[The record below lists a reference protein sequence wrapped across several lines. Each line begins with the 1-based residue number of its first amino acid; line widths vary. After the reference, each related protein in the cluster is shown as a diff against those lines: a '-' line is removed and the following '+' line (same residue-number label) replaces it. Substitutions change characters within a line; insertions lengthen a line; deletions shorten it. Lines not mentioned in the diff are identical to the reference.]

1 MPQRQLEVITAAL
14 ADIYGAPNE
23 SGMLCCTLEAV
34 NAGGSDV
41 SIQVMADSISIS
53 PYPYAEEPLTRL
65 ELNGALETLEDM
77 DLELVDWDAN
87 AFATV
92 GTAGNEPADVAR
104 LVDETFT
111 KVLGCD
117 ASYRGPRLTGNCD
130 TVTPC
135 PS

>member
-1 MPQRQLEVITAAL
+1 MAQRQVDVIVAAI

-34 NAGGSDV
+34 NAGGTDV
-41 SIQVMADSISIS
+41 SIQVMADSINIS
-53 PYPYAEEPLTRL
+53 PYPFAEEPLTRL
-65 ELNGALETLEDM
+65 ELSGALEGLEDM
-77 DLELVDWDAN
+77 ELELVDWDAN

-111 KVLGCD
+111 KVLGCAEGYEPTATTED
-117 ASYRGPRLTGNCD
+117 LG
-130 TVTPC
+130 
-135 PS
+135 

>member
-1 MPQRQLEVITAAL
+1 MPQPQIDAIIAAI

-23 SGMLCCTLEAV
+23 GGMLCCTLEAV
-34 NAGGSDV
+34 NADGTDV
-41 SIQVMADSISIS
+41 SIQVMADSINLA

-65 ELNGALETLEDM
+65 ELSGALEGLEDM
-77 DLELVDWDAN
+77 ELELIDWDAN

-92 GTAGNEPADVAR
+92 GTAGNEPADIAR

-117 ASYRGPRLTGNCD
+117 AAYAPRAILD
-130 TVTPC
+130 DL
-135 PS
+135 S

>member
-1 MPQRQLEVITAAL
+1 MAQRQVDAIVAAI

-34 NAGGSDV
+34 NAGGADV
-41 SIQVMADSISIS
+41 SIQVMADSINIS
-53 PYPYAEEPLTRL
+53 PYPYSEEPLTRL
-65 ELNGALETLEDM
+65 ELSGAMEGLEDM
-77 DLELVDWDAN
+77 ELELVDWDAN

-92 GTAGNEPADVAR
+92 GTAGNEPVDVAR

-117 ASYRGPRLTGNCD
+117 AGYEPTATTEDLG
-130 TVTPC
+130 
-135 PS
+135 

>member
-1 MPQRQLEVITAAL
+1 MAQRQVEAIVAAI
-14 ADIYGAPNE
+14 ADIYGLPNE

-34 NAGGSDV
+34 NAGGTDV
-41 SIQVMADSISIS
+41 SIQVMADSINIS
-53 PYPYAEEPLTRL
+53 PYPYNEEPLTRL
-65 ELNGALETLEDM
+65 ELSGALEELADM

-117 ASYRGPRLTGNCD
+117 AGYEPKHSTEDFG
-130 TVTPC
+130 
-135 PS
+135 

>member
-1 MPQRQLEVITAAL
+1 MAQRQVEAIVAAI
-14 ADIYGAPNE
+14 ADIYGLPNE

-34 NAGGSDV
+34 NAGGTDV
-41 SIQVMADSISIS
+41 SIQVMADSINIS
-53 PYPYAEEPLTRL
+53 PYPYNEEPLTRL
-65 ELNGALETLEDM
+65 ELSGALEELEDM

-117 ASYRGPRLTGNCD
+117 AGYEPKHSTEDFG
-130 TVTPC
+130 
-135 PS
+135 

>member
-65 ELNGALETLEDM
+65 ELSGALEELEEM
-77 DLELVDWDAN
+77 ELELIDWDPN

-104 LVDETFT
+104 LIDETFT

-117 ASYRGPRLTGNCD
+117 AAYDPRASTEDLG
-130 TVTPC
+130 
-135 PS
+135 

>member
-1 MPQRQLEVITAAL
+1 MGQRQVDTIVAAI
-14 ADIYGAPNE
+14 ADIYGARNE

-34 NAGGSDV
+34 NADGIDV
-41 SIQVMADSISIS
+41 SIQVMADSVNLS
-53 PYPYAEEPLTRL
+53 PYPYAEDPLTRL
-65 ELNGALETLEDM
+65 ELSGALEGLEDM

-111 KVLGCD
+111 KVPGCD
-117 ASYRGPRLTGNCD
+117 AGYMPTASTEDLG
-130 TVTPC
+130 
-135 PS
+135 